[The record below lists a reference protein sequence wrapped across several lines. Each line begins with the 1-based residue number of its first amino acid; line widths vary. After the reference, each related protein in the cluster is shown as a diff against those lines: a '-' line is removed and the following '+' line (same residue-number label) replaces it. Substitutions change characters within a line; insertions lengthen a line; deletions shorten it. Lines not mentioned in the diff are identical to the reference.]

1 MVRATIFAA
10 GVFLSLFSINGLLAS
25 EESNAPIEELKQ
37 NLTKLYPNTSF
48 NSIRQ
53 SVYPGMFE
61 IIMGRNAVYTDVNGR
76 YFTFGH
82 VFDMRDQKDLTE
94 ARLSELNRISFE
106 KLPATSAIVFKEG
119 NGSRRLAV
127 FSDPDCP
134 YCRKLEPELAK
145 LKDVIIY
152 LYMMPLSI
160 HPDAMAKA
168 ESVWCAKD
176 RASSWRELMTNNKVS
191 ATDKCETPIPQ
202 IVALAKQMNISG
214 TPTLVSGDG
223 RVQPGAMS
231 AQAIDNWLNAGEKK

>member
-1 MVRATIFAA
+1 MVKATILAA
-10 GVFLSLFSINGLLAS
+10 GIFLSLFSIHGVLAV
-25 EESNAPIEELKQ
+25 EESSGPIEELKQ

-48 NSIRQ
+48 NSIRP
-53 SVYPGMFE
+53 SVYPGMYE
-61 IIMGRNAVYTDVNGR
+61 LIMGKTAVYTDVHAR

-82 VFDMRDQKDLTE
+82 VFDMHDQKDLTE
-94 ARLSELNRISFE
+94 ARLSEVNRISFD

-145 LKDVIIY
+145 LKDVTIY

-176 RASSWRELMTNNKVS
+176 RASSWRDLLANNKIS
-191 ATDKCETPIPQ
+191 ATEKCETPVLQ

-223 RVQPGAMS
+223 RVQPGAMN